1 MYRSSARA
9 AASIM
14 LALAL
19 CSTWAN
25 AALPPIDV
33 SGFGTGGF
41 VVTDSG
47 KAEFGRSQQQLVGA
61 NNEGDVGVDSL
72 FALQGTVH
80 FTDMYSATVQG
91 MVRRLTTTGFQ
102 LDIPVFF
109 VKAQATRDLALRV
122 GRIQLP
128 VFMSSD
134 YRQVGYSNTW
144 VRPPIEVYGQIP
156 LLDSDD
162 GVDVLY
168 RKAVGPADISAQA
181 FYGKADLSL
190 PGVSI
195 QSRKNWGVNATA
207 TVGPLTLRA
216 SRSQSAF
223 TSRST
228 AVTQLLTAVNAAG
241 FTALANRL
249 NPLNVPFKFTAFGF
263 SLDETHLTL
272 QGEMSKATSGGF
284 LASTDG
290 QYLLAGYRVNKLTP
304 YAIYAH
310 QKVTSARTDTTIPRF
325 GPLIPLALGVDQLI
339 NSVGADQH
347 TISAGVRWDVH
358 ESVDLKLQVDRVSP
372 QGNGLFFNVRPGFHG
387 PVTVASMTL
396 DFVF

>member
-1 MYRSSARA
+1 MYRSPARSA
-9 AASIM
+9 AAIM

-19 CSTWAN
+19 CSTWAR

-41 VVTDSG
+41 AITDNG
-47 KAEFGRSQQQLVGA
+47 KAEFGRAQQQLVGA

-72 FALQGTVH
+72 LALQGTVH
-80 FTDMYSATVQG
+80 LTDMFSATVQG
-91 MVRRLTTTGFQ
+91 VVRRMFNTGFQ

-109 VKAQATRDLALRV
+109 VKAELTRDLAVRV

-144 VRPPIEVYGQIP
+144 VRPPIEVYGQVP
-156 LLDSDD
+156 FDSDD
-162 GVDVLY
+162 GADVLY
-168 RKAVGPADISAQA
+168 RKAIGPADISAQA
-181 FYGKADLSL
+181 FYGKTDLSF
-190 PGVSI
+190 GGATI
-195 QSRKNWGVNATA
+195 QSRKNWGVNANV

-216 SRSQSAF
+216 GRNQSAF
-223 TSRST
+223 TSRSAT
-228 AVTQLLTAVNAAG
+228 VTQLLTAVNAAG

-249 NPLNVPFKFTAFGF
+249 NPLNVPFKFTDYGF
-263 SLDETHLTL
+263 SLDETHLTV
-272 QGEMSKATSGGF
+272 QGEITKFTPGGF
-284 LASTDG
+284 VASTDA
-290 QYLLAGYRVNKLTP
+290 QYLLAGYRVRKLTP
-304 YAIYAH
+304 YVMYAR
-310 QKVTSARTDTTIPRF
+310 QKVTSARTDPTIPRL
-325 GPLIPLALGVDQLI
+325 GPLLPLALGVDQLI

-347 TISAGVRWDVH
+347 TWSAGVRWDVH

-372 QGNGLFFNVRPGFHG
+372 QGNGLFFNIRPGFHG

>member
-1 MYRSSARA
+1 
-9 AASIM
+9 M

-19 CSTWAN
+19 CSTRAG
-25 AALPPIDV
+25 AAVPAIDI

-41 VVTDSG
+41 VITDNG
-47 KAEFGRSQQQLVGA
+47 RAEFGRSQEQLVGA
-61 NNEGDVGVDSL
+61 NSEGDVGVDSL
-72 FALQGTVH
+72 LAVQGTMH
-80 FTDMYSATVQG
+80 LDEMLSATVQG
-91 MVRRLTTTGFQ
+91 IVRRQFNTGFQ
-102 LDIPVFF
+102 LEVPVFF
-109 VKAQATRDLALRV
+109 VKAELTRDLAVRV

-144 VRPPIEVYGQIP
+144 IRPPIEVYGQVP
-156 LLDSDD
+156 FDSDD

-168 RKAVGPADISAQA
+168 RKAIGPADISAQA
-181 FYGKADLSL
+181 FYGKTDLNF
-190 PGVSI
+190 PGATI
-195 QSRKNWGVNATA
+195 QSRKNWGANVNA

-216 SRSQSAF
+216 GRDQSSF
-223 TSRST
+223 TSSSAT
-228 AVTQLLTAVNAAG
+228 VTQLLTAVNAAG

-263 SLDETHLTL
+263 SLDETHLTV
-272 QGEMSKATSGGF
+272 QGEISKFTAGGF
-284 LASTDG
+284 VASTDA
-290 QYLLAGYRVNKLTP
+290 QYLLAGYRVGKFTP
-304 YAIYAH
+304 YAMYAR
-310 QKVTSARTDTTIPRF
+310 QWVTSARTDPTIPRI

-358 ESVDLKLQVDRVSP
+358 DSIDLKAQVDRVSP
-372 QGNGLFFNVRPGFHG
+372 EGNGLFINIRPGFHG